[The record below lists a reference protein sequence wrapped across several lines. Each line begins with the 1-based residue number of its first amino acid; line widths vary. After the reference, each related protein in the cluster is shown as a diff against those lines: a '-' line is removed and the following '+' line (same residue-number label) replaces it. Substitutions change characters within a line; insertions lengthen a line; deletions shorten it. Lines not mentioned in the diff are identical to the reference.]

1 MTVIENANAEPSI
14 SGELE
19 YCASD
24 NFTSLDAGT
33 WSSYQWS
40 NGETSQVIEASE
52 GTYTVT
58 VTNSSDCTGTD
69 EVTVIENDN
78 AEPIISGELEYCAS
92 NNTTTLDAGTRVQL
106 QLVEWRN
113 LASH

>member
-24 NFTSLDAGT
+24 NTTTLDAGT
-33 WSSYQWS
+33 WSSYKWS

-52 GTYTVT
+52 VLTPSPLPTPM
-58 VTNSSDCTGTD
+58 
-69 EVTVIENDN
+69 I
-78 AEPIISGELEYCAS
+78 AQA
-92 NNTTTLDAGTRVQL
+92 QMK
-106 QLVEWRN
+106 
-113 LASH
+113 